1 MVHYS
6 LTQSIPEKCL
16 VAAACAQW
24 PGDILHLM
32 RLTSQQIATI
42 RQVVAEQLGSGARV
56 LLFGS
61 RVDDAARGGDID
73 LLVET
78 KRELANRSAEASR
91 LAAKL
96 QLALG
101 DQRIDVLII
110 DPTTR
115 LQPIHRA
122 AKETGVAL

>member
-1 MVHYS
+1 
-6 LTQSIPEKCL
+6 
-16 VAAACAQW
+16 
-24 PGDILHLM
+24 M

>member
-1 MVHYS
+1 
-6 LTQSIPEKCL
+6 
-16 VAAACAQW
+16 
-24 PGDILHLM
+24 M

-42 RQVVAEQLGSGARV
+42 RQVVAEQLGSDARV

-78 KRELANRSAEASR
+78 DRELANRAAEASR

-96 QLALG
+96 QLLLG

-122 AKETGVAL
+122 ARETGVAL

>member
-1 MVHYS
+1 
-6 LTQSIPEKCL
+6 
-16 VAAACAQW
+16 
-24 PGDILHLM
+24 M

-42 RQVVAEQLGSGARV
+42 RKAVAEQLGEDARV
-56 LLFGS
+56 RLFGS

-78 KRELANRSAEASR
+78 DRILANRPAEASR

-110 DPTTR
+110 DPATR
-115 LQPIHRA
+115 MQPIHKVAR
-122 AKETGVAL
+122 ETGVAL

>member
-1 MVHYS
+1 
-6 LTQSIPEKCL
+6 
-16 VAAACAQW
+16 
-24 PGDILHLM
+24 M

-42 RQVVAEQLGSGARV
+42 RQVVAEQLGSDARV

-78 KRELANRSAEASR
+78 ERGLANRAAEASR

-122 AKETGVAL
+122 ARETGVAL